1 MRLKLEVELFY
12 PLTEAMSAFVEGKLF
27 HERDLYREDGERRKD
42 TFLERGEAWI
52 HADLGGSG
60 LSLQLGRQNF
70 KDLREWWWDSD
81 LDSIRLHY
89 DYDRWHAEIA
99 VAQELGRISTREDF
113 LDPEQQDVLRVLGH
127 ARVQVARRHRIEF
140 FALHQ
145 NDRSRTENVGRVVE
159 KDREDE
165 VDGNLTWVG
174 LRAQGRWGLGSH
186 GKLHYWW
193 DGAFVRGE
201 ESEIDYDDTGGERS
215 LVDRVSERRVR
226 GWALDTGL
234 TWATRGIG
242 QPSLTLGYAV
252 GSAGDTDASLDRSF
266 RQTALQDNNGRF
278 RGVDRFRYYG
288 ELLQP
293 ELSNLHIGT
302 LSAGVALLESS
313 SLELA
318 YHYYHQVARRGFPPK
333 RPPPCQPRRPQTFD
347 RPRARPRRGHRGMEA
362 GAGRARR
369 RRLPRW
375 RGLRRRARRAG
386 LPNGRQ
392 GRASVLRQAPRAEAA
407 VPGC

>member
-127 ARVQVARRHRIEF
+127 ARVQVARRHHIEF

-174 LRAQGRWGLGSH
+174 LRARGRWGLGSH

-215 LVDRVSERRVR
+215 LVDRVSEQRVR

-318 YHYYHQVARRGFPPK
+318 YHYYHQVRAADSLRNVRLRANPDGRK
-333 RPPPCQPRRPQTFD
+333 RSI
-347 RPRARPRRGHRGMEA
+347 GHELDLVVGIEEWKRVRVELVGAVFRA
-362 GAGRARR
+362 GAAFDDE
-369 RRLPRW
+369 
-375 RGLRRRARRAG
+375 RGELAYRT
-386 LPNGRQ
+386 
-392 GRASVLRQAPRAEAA
+392 AA
-407 VPGC
+407 KVELLF